1 MRSPCGEPLLQLA
14 RTSNGTTHL
23 VAFKTYCYMSIIDS
37 LEEILKRPNML
48 AYCEEWRKM
57 EHKDNVISDVYDGDM
72 WKHFQY
78 DTEGLPFLAAPN
90 NFLLMLNCDWFQPFT
105 HTQFSVGVL
114 YIATKNVPR

>member
-1 MRSPCGEPLLQLA
+1 
-14 RTSNGTTHL
+14 
-23 VAFKTYCYMSIIDS
+23 MSIIDS

-57 EHKDNVISDVYDGDM
+57 EHKDNVISDVY
-72 WKHFQY
+72 QY
-78 DTEGLPFLAAPN
+78 DAEGLPFLAAPN